1 MVQQLDRLREMTAR
15 SKIEVLVVPA
25 DTWNHPGLD
34 SGFKLLRVPDA
45 GLMLYQETRVGAELS
60 SSNR

>member
-1 MVQQLDRLREMTAR
+1 MTAR